1 MMIRRRRRAMTSSSN
16 FQAETQPY
24 RLRNILRAK
33 KPPPAPDPDAANS
46 PNPDPGWRPLH
57 LHPKWK
63 TFLKLLS
70 GTLYVTPAEHRPPFL
85 ELLKEADLL

>member
-1 MMIRRRRRAMTSSSN
+1 MTSN
-16 FQAETQPY
+16 FQSEMQPY
-24 RLRNILRAK
+24 RLRNIFDAK
-33 KPPPAPDPDAANS
+33 NPAAAMDPPVTT
-46 PNPDPGWRPLH
+46 PNPNPNTDSGSRPLH

>member
-1 MMIRRRRRAMTSSSN
+1 MTSNCN
-16 FQAETQPY
+16 FQPETQPY
-24 RLRNILRAK
+24 QLRNILLAK
-33 KPPPAPDPDAANS
+33 KPNSLDPDS
-46 PNPDPGWRPLH
+46 HPLH

-70 GTLYVTPAEHRPPFL
+70 GTLCVTPAEYRPPFL